1 MINSKAESLTSEEN
15 LSSIFKNESFSPALK
30 SELLN
35 ISEEQIKCIDQ
46 IASFLKQSD
55 LEIYGKAH
63 FSFALKLVQ
72 FTQSYSYKQLQKAII
87 YLSGE
92 YDELNIGVN
101 SIEIILVLLKYLVDG
116 NKIDYKRFA
125 KWVKSNDI
133 VKVDGLHHIKLI
145 EIYEHIHRRREYKVF
160 VAMPYISFKRVN
172 DFNKLFKEVFKEI
185 SKDKVEAKVELI
197 PIMRFRGNS
206 QRIDSRLIKCIKECD
221 IFIADLTT
229 CNDNV
234 IFEVGLAEG
243 NNKPMLLIKAESD
256 TSQMPFEEA
265 ELKLGTH
272 VPFDMDKLQW
282 IPYSSSGYYN
292 DIKNIMK
299 NNIPTILK
307 ENYDV
312 PIIEDYK

>member
-1 MINSKAESLTSEEN
+1 M
-15 LSSIFKNESFSPALK
+15 
-30 SELLN
+30 
-35 ISEEQIKCIDQ
+35 
-46 IASFLKQSD
+46 
-55 LEIYGKAH
+55 IYGKAY
-63 FSFALKLVQ
+63 FSFALELVQ
-72 FTQSYSYKQLQKAII
+72 FTHSYSYKQLQKAII

-133 VKVDGLHHIKLI
+133 VKVDGLHHTKLI
-145 EIYEHIHRRREYKVF
+145 EIYEQIHRRREYNVF

-172 DFNKLFKEVFKEI
+172 DFNKLFTEVIEEI
-185 SKDKVEAKVELI
+185 SEKKVAAKVKLI

-206 QRIDSRLIKCIKECD
+206 QRIDSRLIKCIKKCD
-221 IFIADLTT
+221 IFIADLTR

-243 NNKPMLLIKAESD
+243 NNKPILLIKAESD
-256 TSQMPFEEA
+256 TSQMPFDEA
-265 ELKLGTH
+265 ELKLKEQ

-292 DIKNIMK
+292 DIKNIVRH
-299 NNIPTILK
+299 NLPIILK